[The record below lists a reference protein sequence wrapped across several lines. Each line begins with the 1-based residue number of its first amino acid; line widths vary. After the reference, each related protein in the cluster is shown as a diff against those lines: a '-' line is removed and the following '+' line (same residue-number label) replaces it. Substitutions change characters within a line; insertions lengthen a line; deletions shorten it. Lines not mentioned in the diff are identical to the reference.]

1 VVEPTGFY
9 ADVVADALSLPR
21 CATREEAYSVMEA
34 LRAGAER
41 VLDME
46 REDLQVLVVGH
57 PGTDEVDALLY
68 DAMPGGS
75 GLLDQ
80 LCARFSEVVA
90 VALLLV
96 TDCPSQCARSCI
108 DCLNTFRNAF
118 FQKHLNR
125 ELAAERLR
133 TWGDQLQSG
142 HDIPPK
148 VAAAPTPTADMPVN
162 DAEAA
167 LCDMLHRAGFPD
179 AQWHAQIP
187 LGKPLGSTSP
197 DAFYPGEDEGEPG
210 TCVYL
215 DGLSAQIHGNPSQM
229 ARDRAI
235 RDELRSLGYEV
246 VEIAASDLADRGA
259 MARHLFRLGRILL
272 GKDEARAIRD
282 NPTWFAEASPAGAT

>member
-1 VVEPTGFY
+1 VAVYGHEQGRHGGGKAFDWGARPAHLRKGVHLRLVNVGATYQIADQGSLGYPVCTVCGESRSPFASQAELDHFRQDHRERCGQVVEPTGFY

-167 LCDMLHRAGFPD
+167 L
-179 AQWHAQIP
+179 
-187 LGKPLGSTSP
+187 
-197 DAFYPGEDEGEPG
+197 FY
-210 TCVYL
+210 
-215 DGLSAQIHGNPSQM
+215 
-229 ARDRAI
+229 
-235 RDELRSLGYEV
+235 
-246 VEIAASDLADRGA
+246 
-259 MARHLFRLGRILL
+259 
-272 GKDEARAIRD
+272 
-282 NPTWFAEASPAGAT
+282 